1 MSEDG
6 LKLNKKNPSNKER
19 GPNDDEGRH
28 GFTVARGLELGA
40 LAIAAA
46 IFVMVPVVLDP
57 SKILVNADVA
67 YYPLKLEVLMGL
79 SAALLV
85 AVLGVVVLRRKPFLR
100 VPVLIPALAFLGVS
114 ALSTLFSDNPWYS
127 LFGDRYDG
135 LLSLAGGVL
144 LFYALTRVLNS
155 PLRVRIFLAAGVAT
169 AVLVSVFGISQKY
182 GLDMISGWE
191 APWSVNLIERSFS
204 TVGNPITLAAYLTLM
219 MGAAAAL
226 CFKAG
231 SWAGRAPW
239 LFALAVIGACW
250 LYTDTRGAMLGVG
263 VALPVILS
271 MGLRRM
277 GTVRPLLAPL
287 AALLAGMA
295 AAIVAAAA
303 AVGNLALHALL
314 AAILAACLAL
324 IAGMGLWLF
333 QRGKRKARLLLVPL
347 AILIVA
353 GIAAAAYG
361 NSTLPDRLTTSLAS
375 DPDVQVRLLSW
386 RDAIP
391 MILERPLLGHGPDN
405 FAAPFLPHISEDLAA
420 VSTGRIDKAHND
432 FLQVAATTGLLG
444 SPPTSGSSSPTSAT
458 STGVGGGP

>member
-1 MSEDG
+1 
-6 LKLNKKNPSNKER
+6 
-19 GPNDDEGRH
+19 
-28 GFTVARGLELGA
+28 
-40 LAIAAA
+40 
-46 IFVMVPVVLDP
+46 
-57 SKILVNADVA
+57 
-67 YYPLKLEVLMGL
+67 
-79 SAALLV
+79 
-85 AVLGVVVLRRKPFLR
+85 
-100 VPVLIPALAFLGVS
+100 
-114 ALSTLFSDNPWYS
+114 
-127 LFGDRYDG
+127 
-135 LLSLAGGVL
+135 
-144 LFYALTRVLNS
+144 
-155 PLRVRIFLAAGVAT
+155 
-169 AVLVSVFGISQKY
+169 
-182 GLDMISGWE
+182 
-191 APWSVNLIERSFS
+191 VNLIERSFS

-219 MGAAAAL
+219 TGAAAAL

-271 MGLRRM
+271 VGLRRM

-314 AAILAACLAL
+314 AAILATCLAL

-444 SPPTSGSSSPTSAT
+444 LAAYLWVLVAYFRNVYRRGGWPLIALSGGVLAYILQLQTVFPSIDTNVAFWGVLGASVAVMRLHDRESEEEPETPPGAGSIGAALNTETPKKTIYELLVVVIVVGLLLAIAVPTFLNQRAVVATFEQAKVTSNIRQTVSVYEQTKAQYGTYPDAGVYYQGNPVKVQDAALVYPFQNVVITTTTTPKDGFTVEGESDTLVVGQCRMTSAL
-458 STGVGGGP
+458 